1 MRGSLSTPVGLEL
14 VVENYKTKLMTPYS
28 FDDDPSGKQRRYK
41 SSNASTPWGLLL
53 LLLLSC
59 SYALYSRQQSIVN
72 GESGRR
78 GITIQEPDEEE
89 EDWHPGYDD
98 HQQFP
103 FRSTEEIQA
112 MAEAAFNPKLHE
124 LYADLPPLPTITE
137 GMTNVRK

>member
-1 MRGSLSTPVGLEL
+1 M
-14 VVENYKTKLMTPYS
+14 VENYKTKLMTPYID
-28 FDDDPSGKQRRYK
+28 FDDDPSGKQRRNK
-41 SSNASTPWGLLL
+41 SSNASTPWG
-53 LLLLSC
+53 S
-59 SYALYSRQQSIVN
+59 LYSRQQSIVN
-72 GESGRR
+72 GESGRH